1 VRRALLAIAA
11 IAASIFAA
19 GPVLWQLVTSLR
31 TDQEMLD
38 IGLPTTLTL
47 DSYRAAFETQPLGRA
62 MLNSLAVASTT
73 TAACILLG
81 AAAAFVLAKLDLR
94 GGHAVLVAAL
104 LTSMFP
110 SVAAV
115 GSVYLAL
122 RAMGLYDHLLGLVL
136 PYASFALPTTLWILH
151 GFFRQI
157 PDEIYRAAII
167 DGCTPL
173 QAFWKVMLPLA
184 APGLATTAVLVQ
196 PFVPEIQSEG
206 EWSLVFFGGAFSH
219 AVLKVPG
226 AGDYRVQPDPE
237 RTHQPHD
244 QRVWKLHVLGRV
256 DSGWR
261 PRDRTRSLR
270 TLLARLQQTLQ
281 ELLTIEPFPPA
292 VLLDHHVRDFVDSFV
307 RREAASAFEA
317 LSPAADQIA
326 GAALARVNYL
336 VIAK

>member
-115 GSVYLAL
+115 GSLYLGL
-122 RAMGLYDHLLGLVL
+122 RALGLYDHLLGLVL
-136 PYASFALPTTLWILH
+136 PYAGFALPTTLWILH

-184 APGLATTAVLVQ
+184 APGLATTAVLVFISAWNEFLFALTLIASPQ
-196 PFVPEIQSEG
+196 
-206 EWSLVFFGGAFSH
+206 
-219 AVLKVPG
+219 
-226 AGDYRVQPDPE
+226 
-237 RTHQPHD
+237 
-244 QRVWKLHVLGRV
+244 
-256 DSGWR
+256 
-261 PRDRTRSLR
+261 LR
-270 TLLARLQQTLQ
+270 TVPVAIAMFAG
-281 ELLTIEPFPPA
+281 EHEEPWGEIA
-292 VLLDHHVRDFVDSFV
+292 
-307 RREAASAFEA
+307 AASVVATLPVMLVA
-317 LSPAADQIA
+317 LLCQRWIVRGLTA
-326 GAALARVNYL
+326 GAV
-336 VIAK
+336 KG